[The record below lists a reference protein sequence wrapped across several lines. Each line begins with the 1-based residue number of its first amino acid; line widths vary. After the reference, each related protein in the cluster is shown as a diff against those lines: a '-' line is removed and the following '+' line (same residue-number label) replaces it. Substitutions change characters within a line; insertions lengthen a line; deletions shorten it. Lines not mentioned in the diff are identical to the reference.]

1 MIITNHEIL
10 DGESERLAYQKFGER
25 VDLGEYQRLIRIL
38 IHRKQNIRL
47 PLIRILLQNLQTGS
61 RGLCKLLEQE
71 SENALEERKAL
82 ACKLGEE
89 AGTKMLLP
97 LMMMLGI
104 VIAIIMIPAMLSF
117 QV

>member
-1 MIITNHEIL
+1 
-10 DGESERLAYQKFGER
+10 
-25 VDLGEYQRLIRIL
+25 
-38 IHRKQNIRL
+38 
-47 PLIRILLQNLQTGS
+47 
-61 RGLCKLLEQE
+61 
-71 SENALEERKAL
+71 
-82 ACKLGEE
+82 LGEE

>member
-25 VDLGEYQRLIRIL
+25 VDLGEYQRLIRM
-38 IHRKQNIRL
+38 
-47 PLIRILLQNLQTGS
+47 LLQNLQTGS

-82 ACKLGEE
+82 AWKLGEE

>member
-25 VDLGEYQRLIRIL
+25 VDLGEYQR
-38 IHRKQNIRL
+38 
-47 PLIRILLQNLQTGS
+47 LIRILLQNLQTGS

-89 AGTKMLLP
+89 AVTK
-97 LMMMLGI
+97 MMMLGI